1 MRLWD
6 EDTYLD
12 FVKNIDGPLGPND
25 QFERRYNTFAV
36 DGGYVSMHELLFGLT
51 RALMY
56 IKPEGGEMK
65 ERPVYLVWRQ
75 KPEQY
80 IDDKEQKYVN
90 CRLTFY
96 TEQEYM
102 NRFTLDKDI

>member
-6 EDTYLD
+6 NDTYLD
-12 FVKNIDGPLGPND
+12 FVKNITGPSQTND
-25 QFERRYNTFAV
+25 QFGNKYRTFAV
-36 DGGYVSMHELLFGLT
+36 DGGYVSMNQLLFGLT
-51 RALMY
+51 CALMY
-56 IKPEGGEMK
+56 IKPEGGEVK
-65 ERPVYLVWRQ
+65 QRPVYLVWRQ

-80 IDDKEQKYVN
+80 IDDKEQKYIN

-102 NRFTLDKDI
+102 NHG